1 MARTGS
7 LDGDGNLDLA
17 GSDTSVSHSGPC
29 RTQAQIIPFPKPVP
43 PPLEGFGDVD
53 GCSSWPSTFI
63 PFGEAARAV
72 VLRLQS
78 DLPRINVMAR
88 RREDEADHDY

>member
-29 RTQAQIIPFPKPVP
+29 RTQAQIIPFKFPGSSAAASAGNMAGDAPSSSP
-43 PPLEGFGDVD
+43 ADYFESFGDL
-53 GCSSWPSTFI
+53 T
-63 PFGEAARAV
+63 RAV
-72 VLRLQS
+72 VMRLQS
-78 DLPRINVMAR
+78 DLPRINVWSSQR
-88 RREDEADHDY
+88 WEETD